1 MAVTDEDKDAMND
14 WLNYYIGRSLGL
26 ENVEDIGDRSIQF
39 AAPWA
44 QTQGHFWLML
54 ACAIVV
60 ALSALFY
67 FKGHVRGRGGV
78 RFGLGVFRAT
88 VLVLLVLI
96 LAEPSLRVTITSKPA
111 PTLMLLVDGTESMD
125 IRDEY
130 ETEFRKRL
138 DAAVGRST
146 DAETSTEKPSRM
158 QYIQAWLKSNPEALT
173 ELAKKYRLQACVF
186 DRTDG
191 VRSLSVHRPGE
202 SEFDPTY
209 LAEQLEIDEKAPVTA
224 LADAFRHLLARQATS
239 SLQGVVV
246 FSDFAENG
254 NTTPTGTAGA
264 PVDRMAAKGVK
275 FYTVGLGATEAID
288 LRLTNLDVPP
298 AMKRAERTSVTVR
311 LSQKGLEG
319 RTAVVKLRA
328 EPVDASLGATTI
340 DLGQKTVQLPA
351 ASVEFSFV
359 PEQSGRFKFIAEVVP
374 FDDEISTDDNYR
386 SRIGD
391 IRDDFLRLMAVE
403 YEPTWEWRFIKEVF
417 HRDKL
422 VGMRGFRTFL
432 RSADPQVR
440 INNPLFHATLTPER
454 SEFFKTDVIFLGDM
468 PAASLSPE
476 FCAMTKEFVTKFGGG
491 LVVMAGPRFGPGELA
506 DTELASILPVHVS
519 AGEQLRDGEFRLQLT
534 SEAADHGFMKLG
546 EGEGIDSEAW
556 DNLGELPWYQPVVRK
571 HEDAIV
577 LAEHPTDV
585 CPNTNI
591 KQPLI
596 AIRRFPASGG
606 NVVYIGFN
614 EMWRLRRRF
623 GEKYYTA
630 FWGGLIK
637 KLALSN
643 SALGAEKRFVPR
655 TDRTVYRL
663 DDRITLTVNAYDE
676 QYKPLTED
684 GVDGGALTAE
694 LEIPG
699 DAGAP
704 PRTVII
710 SIPYREDGVFE
721 TENISADV
729 PGTYRLRVR
738 DPVSKEMMVRTFE
751 VTNVSAERRR
761 AIRDTKIETAIAAF
775 GKKFDLTTV
784 ANLPDE
790 IELESRTEVTPRVIA
805 LGSTW
810 PVLLLVS
817 LLMLGEWTFRKLNNM
832 A

>member
-1 MAVTDEDKDAMND
+1 MTD
-14 WLNYYIGRSLGL
+14 WLNYFFARLLGF
-26 ENVEDIGDRSIQF
+26 ENAENIEDIELYVS
-39 AAPWA
+39 APWA
-44 QTQGHFWLML
+44 QAQSHFWLFL
-54 ACAIVV
+54 ACAVAVAVAVV
-60 ALSALFY
+60 FY
-67 FKGHVRGRGGV
+67 VVGQGRGHSGA
-78 RFGLGVFRAT
+78 RIFLGMFRAAL
-88 VLVLLVLI
+88 LVLLVLV
-96 LAEPSLRVTITSKPA
+96 LAEPIVKGTITSKPD

-130 ETEFRKRL
+130 ETDYRERL

-146 DAETSTEKPSRM
+146 DADTSTEKLSRM
-158 QYIQAWLKSNPEALT
+158 QYVQTWLNNEPDVLNKLGE
-173 ELAKKYRLQACVF
+173 KYRLQACVF
-186 DRTDG
+186 DRADG
-191 VRSLSVHRPGE
+191 VRTLDLQRPGE
-202 SEFDPTY
+202 NKVDPAY
-209 LAEQLEIDEKAPVTA
+209 LAEQLEFGDKAPVTA

-254 NTTPTGTAGA
+254 NTTPTGTSGA

-275 FYTVGLGATEAID
+275 FYTVGLGATTAVD
-288 LRLTNLDVPP
+288 LRVTNLDVPP
-298 AMKRAERTSVTVR
+298 AIKRAERTAITVR
-311 LSQKGLEG
+311 LAQQGLEG
-319 RTAVVKLRA
+319 RSAVIELRA
-328 EPVDASLGATTI
+328 EPVDGTLGATAI
-340 DLGQKTVQLPA
+340 DLGSKTVQLPA
-351 ASVEFSFV
+351 SSVEFSFV
-359 PEQSGRFKFIAEVVP
+359 PEQSGRFKFVAEAVP
-374 FDDEISTDDNYR
+374 FDEEISTEDNQR

-391 IRDDFLRLMAVE
+391 IRDDFLRLMAIE

-440 INNPLFHATLTPER
+440 INNPLFLSTLTPER

-476 FCAMTKEFVTKFGGG
+476 FCAMAKEFVTKFGGG
-491 LVVMAGPRFGPGELA
+491 LVIMAGPRFGPGELA
-506 DTELASILPVHVS
+506 DTELASILPVVVNT
-519 AGEQLRDGEFRLQLT
+519 GEQLRDGEFRMQLT
-534 SEAADHGFMKLG
+534 SEAGDHEFMKLG
-546 EGEGIDSEAW
+546 ETVGIDPEAW
-556 DNLGELPWYQPVVRK
+556 DNLGAIPWYQPVVRK

-585 CPNTNI
+585 CPNTNT

-596 AIRRFPASGG
+596 AIRRFPSSGG
-606 NVVYIGFN
+606 NVVYVAFN

-699 DAGAP
+699 DEGAP
-704 PRTVII
+704 PRTVNVK
-710 SIPYREDGVFE
+710 IPYRELGVFE
-721 TENISADV
+721 TENITADV

-738 DPVSKEMMVRTFE
+738 DPVSGEMMVRTFE

-761 AIRDTKIETAIAAF
+761 AIRDTKMEDAIALF
-775 GKKFDLTTV
+775 GKSFDLTTV
-784 ANLPDE
+784 SGLPDE
-790 IELESRTEVTPRVIA
+790 IELESRIEVTPRVKP
-805 LGSTW
+805 LSSTW
-810 PVLLLVS
+810 PVLLLVG
-817 LLMLGEWTFRKLNNM
+817 LLMLGEWTFRKLNNL